1 MKIKK
6 AYSPK
11 SILIKN
17 ATAIATVDEK
27 RRVIKNGCVYIE
39 GNEIVR
45 VGKELKEKAELK
57 IDGRGM
63 VVLPGLVNTHHHLYQ
78 TLFRNVPR
86 VQDAKLFDWLLDLY
100 EAWREIDTE
109 AVYVSA
115 LTGIS
120 ELLLTGCTT
129 ASDLFYVFP
138 KGKKGLLEAEI
149 EAAEQLGIRFHP
161 CRGSMSRG
169 KSQGGLPP
177 DDVVQS
183 EDEII
188 RDSRRITKE
197 YHDDSKYSMRRIV
210 LAPCSPFSVTSEL
223 LAKTAELARE
233 HSVMMHTHL
242 AETLDEEE
250 FCLKMHKMRPLEYM
264 ESLGWLGNDVW
275 YAHAVYMNEKEIK
288 KLAETGTG
296 VAHCPTSNM
305 RLGSG
310 IAPISDMV
318 RSGVKV
324 GIAVDGSASNDSS
337 NMLMEMRMAMM
348 LQRVKNGVNSLSAT
362 EALELGTIC
371 GAAVLGR
378 DDIGSIEVGKA
389 ADLILIDTRELSFA
403 GAMHDPVAATV
414 FCAPSKVHTS
424 IVDGKVLVSEGKLT
438 HIDEDEVIEY
448 QNKVAEKLI
457 KKAERNTGK
466 KYILSNWKRACQ

>member
-1 MKIKK
+1 MKKMKIKK
-6 AYSPK
+6 PYAPK

-17 ATAIATVDEK
+17 ASAIATVDKK
-27 RRVIKNGCVYIE
+27 RRVIKNGSVYIE
-39 GNEIVR
+39 GNEIVE

-57 IDGRGM
+57 IDAKGM

-78 TLFRNVPR
+78 TLFRNVPK
-86 VQDAKLFDWLLDLY
+86 VQDAKLFDWLIDLY
-100 EAWREIDTE
+100 EAWREIDSE
-109 AVYVSA
+109 AVYVSS

-120 ELLLTGCTT
+120 ELLKTGCTT

-138 KGKKGLLEAEI
+138 KGKNGLLEAEI
-149 EAAEQLGIRFHP
+149 EAAKQLGIRFHP

-177 DDVVQS
+177 DDVVQT
-183 EDEII
+183 EEEII
-188 RDSRRITKE
+188 RDSRRIIKE
-197 YHDDSKYSMRRIV
+197 YHDDSKYSMLRIV
-210 LAPCSPFSVTSEL
+210 LAPCSPFSVTTEL
-223 LAKTAELARE
+223 LAKTAEVARQ
-233 HSVMMHTHL
+233 HSVQMHTHL

-250 FCLKMHKMRPLEYM
+250 FCQKMHKMRPLEYM
-264 ESLGWLGNDVW
+264 ESVGWLGNDVW

-310 IAPISDMV
+310 IAPISEMV
-318 RSGVKV
+318 RNGVKV

-337 NMLMEMRMAMM
+337 NMLMEMRMAML
-348 LQRVKNGVNSLSAT
+348 LQRVKNGVDSLTAT
-362 EALELGTIC
+362 HAIELGTIC
-371 GAAVLGR
+371 GASVLGR

-403 GAMHDPVAATV
+403 GAMHDPVASIV

-424 IVDGKVLVSEGKLT
+424 IVNGKVLVSEGK
-438 HIDEDEVIEY
+438 
-448 QNKVAEKLI
+448 
-457 KKAERNTGK
+457 
-466 KYILSNWKRACQ
+466 